1 MTDSMNF
8 GPDWIRNLSS
18 EGTTTGNNSGGKNY
32 QLADYR
38 YGREEMLAL
47 FDKTLK
53 PPESL
58 MSFKTL
64 YSETTLF
71 PLALGPSTE
80 EEQRGWQSRP
90 SSLAGPIRGRGGPMD
105 RGGRVSRGGRGGYQN
120 YGRPATTYDGGWGT
134 SGETT
139 EWSPRKEFNTRGN
152 DNWRR
157 NRLNEDDDGWR
168 NLNHGR
174 PAHDKW
180 GRSSWRGGDGEP
192 EERIERHGGGP
203 DGRPNRMGWNEGTR
217 TNHMRRSWDEDHL
230 PEWAMENVDGGGT
243 FDSTGAF
250 HNSDEEQKIQRYDR
264 RSILQGEGKSV
275 ARKETVLQ
283 KSSSQQHITPNKG
296 YFSALQTSKSVASLS
311 KTQQDN
317 NCVAKDKNSERDKE
331 TATEVKKVSEPNKQP
346 QLQKNKSEEEQEHR
360 KEKMREASSKQKVSG
375 TSENSRETNSA
386 PIPSSMTNKDSRVED
401 DFKIQEDSIIKLVD
415 DDSPKSQT
423 MKTTEQG
430 NSSNIQPPP
439 NLAPPLQDQWY
450 YEDPQGLM
458 QGPFSSAEMAEWYKA
473 GYFNSQLKVRRPCDE
488 LFYMLGELVVLC
500 DGANP
505 FLGTKRFV
513 HLKPDPTAMPEHDL
527 LQYQYLMALRQAQ
540 TRPVLPEPW
549 STLTL
554 QQQQEVAAQ
563 RLIMHPQVPQEIPYI
578 HHQPNPPNPLMHI
591 INQMQQANKLPNQ
604 TLADKAQTAIPNQLD
619 PRLVQLSNLHQLQ
632 NRLPPSSAIPN
643 PLASR
648 LPGLSADGLNLPGV
662 LGAHPLGL
670 TPGMGPNLG
679 NSLNLQRQMSHNTVV
694 ENLVPKP
701 PEDAIGNLLK
711 HLHQQKQQQQ
721 QAASVSL
728 DTLWQSSQYAVP
740 QSLPTPQWQQE
751 PSLSMWD
758 INKLP
763 EIPTTQ
769 HQQPQQQPPVN
780 MQETIPP
787 TKNVEKEKSQ
797 QKAQDKRDEM
807 TPKELKKKKEQ
818 EEKQAKKEA
827 EEKRKNEQRKLEA
840 EKRAA
845 EEKKKKE
852 EEKIKK
858 EMEKAKKEAE
868 EKRLRELEEKR
879 KLKEQRKAEEE
890 AKKKTEEQKKAD
902 EERAKK
908 EAREREE
915 YAKKEAARLAQEQAI
930 RNAKIAPW
938 CQSSSSQGLSLQEIQ
953 KLEKEKARQEALIL
967 QQQRQM
973 QELQQQQEKAAASF
987 TWAAKAKE
995 QRQVKSLAEIQAE
1008 EQERLAKQAAEA
1020 KLLAMQK
1027 EKEQPP
1033 VHNTGNIWH
1042 TQNLS
1047 WSTNV
1052 SSTWSYNN
1060 NNTSNSGLWEEV
1072 SGKPAPNTNKPSN
1085 NSKGSASTTKPQQ
1098 QTNQQQSQKAKS
1110 KSKKEESNQSK
1121 NGATNSVDEFTNWCT
1136 KALSNITAEID
1147 IPTFVTFLKDIESAM
1162 DVRDYCKEY
1171 LGDNPQTLQFAAH
1184 FLEKR
1189 RSFRPKNQAPK
1200 DDMCS
1205 PASAINPSSVH
1216 SNEFQEV
1223 KGKNKKNKKNKM
1235 LKVDSR
1241 ILGFNV
1247 TSAPDRINVG
1257 DRDYGDNS

>member
-18 EGTTTGNNSGGKNY
+18 EGTTTGNNSVGKNY

-47 FDKTLK
+47 FDKNLK

-58 MSFKTL
+58 VGFRTL
-64 YSETTLF
+64 FSETTLF
-71 PLALGPSTE
+71 PLALVPNTDE
-80 EEQRGWQSRP
+80 ERGWQSRP
-90 SSLAGPIRGRGGPMD
+90 STLAGSIRGRVGPLD

-120 YGRPATTYDGGWGT
+120 YARPATTYDGGWGT
-134 SGETT
+134 SAEQT
-139 EWSPRKEFNTRGN
+139 EWSPRKEYNPRGTN

-157 NRLNEDDDGWR
+157 NRLNDDDDGWR
-168 NLNHGR
+168 NLNHAR
-174 PAHDKW
+174 PSHDKW

-192 EERIERHGGGP
+192 DERIERHSGNP
-203 DGRPNRMGWNEGTR
+203 DGRVNRMGWNDGNR
-217 TNHMRRSWDEDHL
+217 NNNMRRSWDEDHL
-230 PEWAMENVDGGGT
+230 PEWAMANVDGGGT

-250 HNSDEEQKIQRYDR
+250 HNSDEEP
-264 RSILQGEGKSV
+264 GEGKSIT
-275 ARKETVLQ
+275 RKETVLQ

-296 YFSALQTSKSVASLS
+296 FFSSLQTSKSVASLS

-317 NCVAKDKNSERDKE
+317 NCIMKDKGLEKGVKAE
-331 TATEVKKVSEPNKQP
+331 IKKVSEPDKRAQSP
-346 QLQKNKSEEEQEHR
+346 KHKSEEEQEQR
-360 KEKMREASSKQKVSG
+360 REKMKEIPNKQKTLGSN
-375 TSENSRETNSA
+375 ENSREANSA
-386 PIPSSMTNKDSRVED
+386 PNNKDSRVED

-415 DDSPKSQT
+415 DDSPKAQ
-423 MKTTEQG
+423 MAKTAEPS

-439 NLAPPLQDQWY
+439 NLGPPIQDQWFY
-450 YEDPQGLM
+450 QDPQGQM

-488 LFYMLGELVVLC
+488 LFYLLGELVALC

-505 FLGTKRFV
+505 FLGTKRFAP
-513 HLKPDPTAMPEHDL
+513 LKPDPTTLPEPEL

-540 TRPVLPEPW
+540 TRPAIPEPW
-549 STLTL
+549 NTLTL

-563 RLIMHPQVPQEIPYI
+563 RLIMHPQVSQELPYI
-578 HHQPNPPNPLMHI
+578 HQSNTSNPLMHM
-591 INQMQQANKLPNQ
+591 INQMQQANKLPNP
-604 TLADKAQTAIPNQLD
+604 TLADKAPTAMPNPLD

-632 NRLPPSSAIPN
+632 NRLPPTSAIPN

-648 LPGLSADGLNLPGV
+648 LPGLTTDGLNLPGV
-662 LGAHPLGL
+662 LGTHPLGL
-670 TPGMGPNLG
+670 TPGIGPSLG
-679 NSLNLQRQMSHNTVV
+679 NSLNMPRQMTHNSVV
-694 ENLVPKP
+694 DNLVPKP
-701 PEDAIGNLLK
+701 AEDPISSLLK
-711 HLHQQKQQQQ
+711 QLHQQKQQQQ
-721 QAASVSL
+721 QAANVSL
-728 DTLWQSSQYAVP
+728 DTLWQSSQYTVP
-740 QSLPTPQWQQE
+740 QTIPTPQWQQE
-751 PSLSMWD
+751 PALSMWD

-769 HQQPQQQPPVN
+769 HEKLPVTKPQESVS
-780 MQETIPP
+780 P
-787 TKNVEKEKSQ
+787 TKSVEKEKSQ
-797 QKAQDKRDEM
+797 SKLQDKKDEVS
-807 TPKELKKKKEQ
+807 TKELKKKKEQ

-827 EEKRKNEQRKLEA
+827 EEKRKNEQRRLEA

-845 EEKKKKE
+845 EEKKRKE

-858 EMEKAKKEAE
+858 EIEKAKKEAE
-868 EKRLRELEEKR
+868 EKRLKELEEKR

-890 AKKKTEEQKKAD
+890 ARKKTEEQKKAE

-908 EAREREE
+908 EAKEREE

-967 QQQRQM
+967 QQQKQM

-1027 EKEQPP
+1027 EKELPP
-1033 VHNTGNIWH
+1033 VQNTGNIWNS
-1042 TQNLS
+1042 QNLS
-1047 WSTNV
+1047 WSTNNP
-1052 SSTWSYNN
+1052 STWSYNN
-1060 NNTSNSGLWEEV
+1060 NNTTTTSGLWEEV
-1072 SGKPAPNTNKPSN
+1072 SAKPATNNKPSN
-1085 NSKGSASTTKPQQ
+1085 NSKGSASNAKPQQQQQ
-1098 QTNQQQSQKAKS
+1098 QTNQQQSQKAKP
-1110 KSKKEESNQSK
+1110 KSKKEEPNPSK

-1136 KALSNITAEID
+1136 KALSNITSEID

-1171 LGDNPQTLQFAAH
+1171 LGDNPQTLQFASN

-1205 PASAINPSSVH
+1205 PASAINPSSFH

-1235 LKVDSR
+1235 LKVDNR